1 MQVSRKFLK
10 DFAYLANL
18 YGWTAADIE
27 DVKAQTRA
35 NPEPLRAYWTGL
47 AAAHRAGYEQ
57 NADNG
62 FIRLAHWCQ
71 QAGVADPY
79 GHVQARAPSI
89 AATAKSGEN
98 E

>member
-35 NPEPLRAYWTGL
+35 NPEPLRAFWTSL
-47 AAAHRAGYEQ
+47 AAAHRAGYQQ
-57 NADNG
+57 NAANS

-79 GHVQARAPSI
+79 GHVQAPALPI
-89 AATAKSGEN
+89 AVTAKSGDHE
-98 E
+98 